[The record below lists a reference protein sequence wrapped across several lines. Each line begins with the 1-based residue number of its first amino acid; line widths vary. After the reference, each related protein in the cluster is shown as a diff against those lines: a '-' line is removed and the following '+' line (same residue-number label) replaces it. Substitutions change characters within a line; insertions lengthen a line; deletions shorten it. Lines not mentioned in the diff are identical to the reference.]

1 MPRTRRLILY
11 VSVESLDGVTKLEPE
26 GGWEN
31 HSLRCHIR
39 VDCKKCNREILEI
52 GHLPLYLYAGMMED
66 AQYHRALTC
75 PKRMG
80 NGGLRVLRRGGKPI
94 TDEGEEMAVLEIE
107 VVGPFHVHKKIKL
120 FYFWWMCR
128 KDDGSGGLLGPFSVG
143 KDGDC
148 AFRVS
153 ADESD
158 DEGELLEIKGIK
170 GWFQVTPWE
179 EEVVGLGI
187 KEASRSS
194 QASDSDSSSEDSDD

>member
-31 HSLRCHIR
+31 PSLRCHIR

-107 VVGPFHVHKKIKL
+107 
-120 FYFWWMCR
+120 
-128 KDDGSGGLLGPFSVG
+128 DDGSGELLGPFSVG